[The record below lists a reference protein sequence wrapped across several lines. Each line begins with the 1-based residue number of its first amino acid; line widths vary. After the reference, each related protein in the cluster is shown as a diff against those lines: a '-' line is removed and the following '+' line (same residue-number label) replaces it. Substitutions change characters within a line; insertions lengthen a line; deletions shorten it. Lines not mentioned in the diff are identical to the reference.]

1 MKVKKAI
8 TGSLLGLAIG
18 VGVVTTSTGTAQAD
32 PGSYVGDL
40 AQAGFTGPTAAALDL
55 GYAVCDRVAAGYTQ
69 AELIEFVWNNTG
81 DSVDRAEAK
90 FIVESAEM
98 FLC

>member
-18 VGVVTTSTGTAQAD
+18 VGVITAGTGTAQAD
-32 PGSYVGDL
+32 AGSYLDDL
-40 AQAGFTGPTAAALDL
+40 ASEGFTGFDAALDL
-55 GYAVCDRVAAGYTQ
+55 GYEVCDAAAAGYTQ
-69 AELIEFVWNNTG
+69 GELVAFVWANTG
-81 DSVDRAEAK
+81 ESVDPAEAQYM
-90 FIVESAEM
+90 VESAEI

>member
-18 VGVVTTSTGTAQAD
+18 VGAITAGTGTAQAD
-32 PGSYVGDL
+32 PASYLGDL
-40 AQAGFTGPTAAALDL
+40 AQAGFTGPTGAALDL
-55 GYAVCDRVAAGYTQ
+55 GDAICDGVAAGYTQ
-69 AELIEFVWNNTG
+69 AELVDFVWDNTG
-81 DSVDRAEAK
+81 ASVDPAEAK